1 MSNGNGAQPRT
12 VREKKRT
19 RLKVVAWFFGLLGSL
34 VPIGVVVM
42 AVVFLFTYLG
52 QAVPGP
58 DDIKQNQ
65 VATILDAN
73 GGEIAR
79 IVPPEGNRTD
89 VTIDK
94 IPRSVQD
101 AVIAAEDRQFRS
113 NAGFSVSGLARAAL
127 GQVTGN
133 ADAGGGSTITQQY
146 VKNALVGDER
156 SYTRKFKELAI
167 ATKMSNEWSKDDIM
181 AAYLNT
187 IYFGRGAY
195 GIAAASQ
202 AYFNKDVT
210 ALTVPE
216 AAVLASSIRSPSFYD
231 PATNIAAAQE
241 RWRYVLDGM
250 VTIGALSPSDEATL
264 KYPKVAAVKD
274 VSGSVTSGPNGLIKT
289 QVLAELNSLGIS
301 EQDVQTEGLKITT
314 TIDPQ
319 VQRSVVSAANGQ
331 LEGEPKNIRDA
342 VVSIDPKTGGVK
354 GYFGGNS
361 GQGFDYAQAGLQT
374 GSSFKV
380 FALVAALEQGIPLS
394 KVYSS
399 SPFEAP
405 GGLTVTNSDGESC
418 GSCNLATALKLSL
431 NTVYY
436 RLMMDLDGQA
446 QAVADAAH
454 QAGIAESF
462 GTNKKTLVNLDKN
475 GDPDGSGVEG
485 GVVLGQYPSRVLD
498 MASAYATLANS
509 GVYHAPHFITKV
521 ETSDGDVRYERKPDA
536 GQRRFSAAVADNTT
550 SAMEPIAAASRGHAL
565 DDGSRP
571 SASKTGTTQ
580 LGDTGQN
587 KDAWMVGY
595 TPSLSTAVWVG
606 TDRGVALTN
615 YQGSIVYGS
624 GLPADVWQAA
634 MDGALANKPIEQFPE
649 PAAIGGVAGVPYE
662 APVTTQE
669 RTRSSQSRSEQESTG
684 PSETLAP
691 PSLTLAPGVTIPLPG
706 APTPQEVEP
715 TPRGNGDGNRNDPGA
730 GP

>member
-1 MSNGNGAQPRT
+1 MSNGTGARATQDR
-12 VREKKRT
+12 KRS
-19 RLKVVAWFFGLLGSL
+19 RLNVVAWIVGLLGCL
-34 VPIGVVVM
+34 VPLVVVVM

-52 QAVPGP
+52 ASVPGP
-58 DDIKQNQ
+58 DAIKQNQ
-65 VATILDAN
+65 VATILDSR

-89 VTIDK
+89 VSIDK
-94 IPRSVQD
+94 IPKAMQD
-101 AVIAAEDRQFRS
+101 AVIAAEDREFRT

-127 GQVTGN
+127 GQLTNN

-195 GIAAASQ
+195 GVSAAAK
-202 AYFNKDVT
+202 AYFDKDIT
-210 ALTVPE
+210 QITVPE
-216 AAVLASSIRSPSFYD
+216 AAVLASSIRSPSYYD
-231 PATNIAAAQE
+231 PATNPAAAQE

-250 VTIGALSPSDEATL
+250 VTIGALSPQDEASL
-264 KYPKVAAVKD
+264 RYPKVAAPRD
-274 VSGSVTSGPNGLIKT
+274 TSGNVTSGPNGLVKQ
-289 QVLAELNSLGIS
+289 QVLAELNSLNIS

-342 VVSIDPKTGGVK
+342 VVSIDPDTGAVR
-354 GYFGGNS
+354 GYFGGND

-399 SPFEAP
+399 SSFTAP
-405 GGLTVTNSDGESC
+405 GGNTVTNSDGESC

-436 RLMMDLDGQA
+436 RLMLDLDGQA
-446 QAVADAAH
+446 KAVADAAH

-462 GTNKKTLVNLDKN
+462 GDIKQTLTNA
-475 GDPDGSGVEG
+475 DGGGVEG
-485 GVVLGQYPSRVLD
+485 GVVLGQYQSRVID
-498 MASAYATLANS
+498 MASAYATLANQ
-509 GVYHAPHFITKV
+509 GVYHAPHFVQKV
-521 ETSDGDVRYERKPDA
+521 ETSDGTVLYERKPDA
-536 GQRRFSAAVADNTT
+536 GERRFSAAVANNVT
-550 SAMEPIAAASRGHAL
+550 SAMEPIAAYSRGHSL
-565 DDGSRP
+565 DGGSRP
-571 SASKTGTTQ
+571 SAAKTGTTQ

-595 TPSLSTAVWVG
+595 TPQLSTAVWVG
-606 TDRGVALTN
+606 TDAGVALKN
-615 YQGSIVYGS
+615 YTGSIVYGS
-624 GLPADVWQAA
+624 GLPSDIWQAA
-634 MDGALANKPIEQFPE
+634 MDGALDGKPIEQFPE

-662 APVTTQE
+662 APQTTEEQQTRSRRSEETTTPEAPVTTF
-669 RTRSSQSRSEQESTG
+669 
-684 PSETLAP
+684 AP
-691 PSLTLAPGVTIPLPG
+691 PSATLAPGVTIPLPG
-706 APTPQEVEP
+706 PPTETVVTPTPE
-715 TPRGNGDGNRNDPGA
+715 NNDPFQNG
-730 GP
+730 G

>member
-1 MSNGNGAQPRT
+1 M
-12 VREKKRT
+12 
-19 RLKVVAWFFGLLGSL
+19 VAWIVGLLGCL
-34 VPIGVVVM
+34 VPLVVVVM

-52 QAVPGP
+52 ASVPGP
-58 DDIKQNQ
+58 DAIKQNQ
-65 VATILDAN
+65 VATILDSR

-89 VTIDK
+89 VSIDK
-94 IPRSVQD
+94 IPKAMQD
-101 AVIAAEDRQFRS
+101 AVIAAEDREFRT

-127 GQVTGN
+127 GQLTNN

-195 GIAAASQ
+195 GVSAAAK
-202 AYFNKDVT
+202 AYFDKDIT
-210 ALTVPE
+210 QITVPE
-216 AAVLASSIRSPSFYD
+216 AAVLASSIRSPSYYD
-231 PATNIAAAQE
+231 PATNPAAAQE

-250 VTIGALSPSDEATL
+250 VTIGALTPQDEASL
-264 KYPKVAAVKD
+264 RYPKVAAPRD
-274 VSGSVTSGPNGLIKT
+274 TSGNVTSGPNGLIKQ
-289 QVLAELNSLGIS
+289 QVLAELNSLNIS

-342 VVSIDPKTGGVK
+342 VVSIDPDTGAVR
-354 GYFGGNS
+354 GYFGGND

-399 SPFEAP
+399 SAFTAP
-405 GGLTVTNSDGESC
+405 GGNTVTNSDGESC

-436 RLMMDLDGQA
+436 RLMLDLDGQA
-446 QAVADAAH
+446 KAVADAAH

-462 GTNKKTLVNLDKN
+462 GDIKQTLTNA
-475 GDPDGSGVEG
+475 DGGGVEG
-485 GVVLGQYPSRVLD
+485 GVVLGQYQSRVID
-498 MASAYATLANS
+498 MASAYATLANQ
-509 GVYHAPHFITKV
+509 GVYHAPHFVQKV
-521 ETSDGDVRYERKPDA
+521 ETSDGTVLYERKPDA
-536 GQRRFSAAVADNTT
+536 GERRFSAAVANNVT
-550 SAMEPIAAASRGHAL
+550 SAMEPIAAYSRGHSL
-565 DDGSRP
+565 DGGSRP
-571 SASKTGTTQ
+571 SAAKTGTTQ

-595 TPSLSTAVWVG
+595 TPQLSTAVWVG
-606 TDRGVALTN
+606 TDAGVALKN
-615 YQGSIVYGS
+615 YTGSIVYGS
-624 GLPADVWQAA
+624 GLPSDIWQAA
-634 MDGALANKPIEQFPE
+634 MDGALDGKPIEQFPE

-662 APVTTQE
+662 APQTTEEQQTRSRRSEETTTPEAPVTTF
-669 RTRSSQSRSEQESTG
+669 
-684 PSETLAP
+684 AP
-691 PSLTLAPGVTIPLPG
+691 PSATLAPGVTIPLPG
-706 APTPQEVEP
+706 PPTETVVTPTPE
-715 TPRGNGDGNRNDPGA
+715 NNDPFQNG
-730 GP
+730 G